1 MSHRYLERLAD
12 RLRASGDTHLFDLPG
27 FGGTPKPLRVLSV
40 EDHAQLLAE
49 ALDRIGVSGA
59 VLVGHSMGAQFVT
72 ELARIRPDLA
82 SAVVLI
88 GPVTDPDRGTALT
101 QAKDLIRDCLG
112 EPWNGNALTAGAY
125 LICGPRWFFA
135 TLPTM
140 LHYRT
145 DIALAGIDVP
155 VLVLRGENDPVA
167 RRGWCEALASAA
179 PQGEFVEVPGKRHL
193 VHFSAADTTAAA
205 ILDLLNRRVRSGTGV
220 A

>member
-1 MSHRYLERLAD
+1 
-12 RLRASGDTHLFDLPG
+12 
-27 FGGTPKPLRVLSV
+27 
-40 EDHAQLLAE
+40 
-49 ALDRIGVSGA
+49 
-59 VLVGHSMGAQFVT
+59 
-72 ELARIRPDLA
+72 
-82 SAVVLI
+82 VLI

-125 LICGPRWFFA
+125 LMCGPRWFFA